1 MKDSKSKIISGILV
15 LIIIFLIAVLVYFVL
30 ENNKLEKEITNNTTT
45 TETSLKSNDINNTTS
60 AITTTTK
67 DNSSSGQENSVS
79 IKQAL
84 VINVASL
91 LTNVDSK
98 PAKTYESES
107 HNDYYKISA
116 KYSCT
121 LYDDYNDK
129 HGCLNSSVLIDD
141 KFEFTVDMI
150 TSITRLIKTDKYYIL
165 EYVAGG
171 VMQYQFEIYDMNGKK
186 VYSEKDCTILFGNSY
201 VEDGIYNYNSFTE
214 IDDQHDRLYHRT
226 IDLNK
231 DVLKSESDIDYIIDK
246 LPQSS

>member
-15 LIIIFLIAVLVYFVL
+15 LIIIFLIAALVYFVL
-30 ENNKLEKEITNNTTT
+30 QNNKLEKEIT
-45 TETSLKSNDINNTTS
+45 SNTTS
-60 AITTTTK
+60 ASS
-67 DNSSSGQENSVS
+67 DNSSSNQENSIS

-107 HNDYYKISA
+107 HNDYYKINA

-121 LYDDYNDK
+121 LYDDKYR
-129 HGCLNSSVLIDD
+129 CLTSNIMIDD
-141 KFEFTVDMI
+141 KFDFNFGMM
-150 TSITRLIKTDKYYIL
+150 TSIDRLIKTDKYYIL

-214 IDDQHDRLYHRT
+214 IDDQHDKLYHRT

>member
-1 MKDSKSKIISGILV
+1 MKDSKSKIMSGILV
-15 LIIIFLIAVLVYFVL
+15 LIIIFLIAALVYFVL
-30 ENNKLEKEITNNTTT
+30 QNNKLEKEIT
-45 TETSLKSNDINNTTS
+45 SNTTS
-60 AITTTTK
+60 VSN
-67 DNSSSGQENSVS
+67 DNSSSNQENSIS

-84 VINVASL
+84 VITDAEQFAYNNELCNNSKSNTIVAYNNSYKL
-91 LTNVDSK
+91 NFKYLGTK
-98 PAKTYESES
+98 KTEDWEL
-107 HNDYYKISA
+107 
-116 KYSCT
+116 C
-121 LYDDYNDK
+121 
-129 HGCLNSSVLIDD
+129 SVIVDD
-141 KFEFTVDMI
+141 KLNLTFGFPDS
-150 TSITRLIKTDKYYIL
+150 SIINIIKTDKYYIL